1 MANENALPQSL
12 LDYIASLD
20 AAHGVCIDGKREA
33 AASGK
38 TFTVKD
44 PATGLALAEVPDGD
58 VTDGKRAVDAA
69 EAAAADWAAKSPRE
83 RSEILRRTFELM
95 IEEADN
101 LAALMS
107 AENGKSLADARA
119 EVTYAAEFF
128 RWFAEEAVRIEGEY
142 VEAPAGGTRT
152 IVTSRPVGIAV
163 LATPWNFP
171 AAMATRKIGP
181 ALAAGCTVVVKP
193 ASETPLTVFAIYDI
207 LLRAGVPAGVVN
219 VVPTSDAGTLVSGW
233 LADERVRKISF
244 TGSTRVG
251 SLLMSQAAERI
262 VGSAMELGGNAP
274 FVVHKDADIEQAV
287 AGAMIAKFR
296 NGGQACTAANRFYVH
311 ADIKDAFV
319 EAFGAELAALRVGS
333 AFQDDNQIGPLI
345 SHRAVEG
352 VTKLVDDA
360 LDRGAKVAYQAPIPD
375 DSDGS
380 FYPPTL
386 LVDVPEDA
394 DVVLNEIFG
403 PVAPVVTY
411 TDDDALVEQ
420 LNRTELGLASYI
432 FSGSLSWALH
442 TAERTEAGMVGIN
455 RGIVSDPAAPFGGV
469 KQSGI
474 GREGGREGVK
484 EFREIQYFSVAW

>member
-1 MANENALPQSL
+1 MALPQTL
-12 LDYIASLD
+12 IDYIASLD
-20 AAHGVCIDGKREA
+20 AAHGLCINGKREGA
-33 AASGK
+33 SSGK
-38 TFTVKD
+38 TFAVTD
-44 PATGLALAEVPDGD
+44 PATGAHLADVPDAD
-58 VTDGKRAVDAA
+58 ESDAKRAVDAA
-69 EAAAADWAAKSPRE
+69 DAAFKAWAATAPRE

-95 IEEADN
+95 HAESEN

-107 AENGKSLADARA
+107 AENGKSLPDARA

-128 RWFAEEAVRIEGEY
+128 RWFAEEAVRLEGEY
-142 VEAPAGGTRT
+142 MESPAGGTRT
-152 IVTSRPVGIAV
+152 IVTSRPIGIAA

-181 ALAAGCTVVVKP
+181 ALAAGCTVVLKP

-219 VVPTSDAGTLVSGW
+219 VVPTTDPNAVMGGW
-233 LADERVRKISF
+233 LADERVRMVSF

-251 SLLMSQAAERI
+251 SLLLSQAAARI
-262 VGSAMELGGNAP
+262 VTPAMELGGNAP

-311 ADIKDAFV
+311 EDVKDAFV
-319 EAFGAELAALRVGS
+319 DAFGRELESLRVGS
-333 AFQDDNQIGPLI
+333 AFENDNQIGPLI
-345 SHRAVEG
+345 SHRAVDG
-352 VTKLVDDA
+352 VTRLVNDA
-360 LDRGAKVAYQAPIPD
+360 LDRGAKIAYQAPAPEGG
-375 DSDGS
+375 DGS

-403 PVAPVVTY
+403 PVVPIVTY
-411 TDDDALVEQ
+411 TDDEALVEQ
-420 LNRTELGLASYI
+420 LNRTEFGLASYI
-432 FSGSLSWALH
+432 YSGNLAWALH

-474 GREGGREGVK
+474 GREGAHEGVK